1 MQLSG
6 PRTTELGLAGNKQ
19 RGSDQRRERTVDHE
33 TRRVIEERA
42 RLDLQDR
49 MEALGRVVRQI
60 RQTMTSRGALT
71 SGMTIQQVRGTVLGE
86 ARVRAN
92 LIWYAIA
99 RGLTNAHTP
108 LTSDLAS
115 DSKALVRTL
124 LEAHT
129 DDLVRHLD
137 DAYRLMQKEND
148 ERVSDLIAPAI
159 ERVSSEIDYALLA
172 ARGEEKFKD
181 DPSTV
186 NIYQNQGIIQTGAY
200 SSANLSLTFGPD
212 EKLQLAEALLLART
226 SLESDPSSELQERT
240 QALSLVTDAE
250 EEIQRDQPNHVKLR
264 AMLSG
269 IAATVRTLGSA
280 REAFEDL
287 KAAGALLGLSLL

>member
-1 MQLSG
+1 M
-6 PRTTELGLAGNKQ
+6 
-19 RGSDQRRERTVDHE
+19 DHE
-33 TRRVIEERA
+33 TSRVIKERA

-49 MEALGRVVRQI
+49 VEALDRTVCQI
-60 RQTMTSRGALT
+60 RETMGSRGVLY

-115 DSKALVRTL
+115 DSKALVRAL

-226 SLESDPSSELQERT
+226 SLESDPSSELERT
-240 QALSLVTDAE
+240 QALSLVTEAE

-280 REAFEDL
+280 REAFEAL